1 MAMLIGSEA
10 LAAGTVTRHDLRA
23 YYRRLHPDVYVPRR
37 ADLTLDDRI
46 AAAWLWSRRRGVVC
60 GLAASALHGAKWID
74 VHEAIELAIPNHRP
88 THGVITRNCTLP
100 DDEVMTRGGMTLTT
114 VERTAFDLARS
125 GLARHA
131 VARLDALAAAT
142 HFKNEDVKELARRHP
157 GVRGLRRLDGVLDLV
172 DAGAESPQE
181 TRVRL
186 LLMDNDIPRPATQIP
201 IPGPNGLPRYYLDMG
216 WDDIMVAVE
225 YDGEHHRKNT
235 ADYRRDIVRLEY
247 VQSLGW
253 IVVRVVAGNHP
264 RDIVERV
271 RRARASRLR

>member
-1 MAMLIGSEA
+1 MAILIGSEA

-23 YYRRLHPDVYVPRR
+23 CYRRLHPDVYVPRR

-60 GLAASALHGAKWID
+60 GLAASALHGAKWVD
-74 VHEAIELAIPNHRP
+74 VDEPIELAIPNHRP
-88 THGVITRNCTLP
+88 TAGVITRNGTLP
-100 DDEVMTRGGMTLTT
+100 DDEVITRGGMTLTT

-125 GLARHA
+125 GPTRYA

-142 HFKNEDVKELARRHP
+142 HFKNDDVKELARRHP
-157 GVRGLRRLDGVLDLV
+157 GARGVRRLDDVLGLV

-186 LLMDNDIPRPATQIP
+186 LLMDNGIPRPTTQIP
-201 IPGPNGLPRYYLDMG
+201 VLAPNGLPRYYLDMG

-225 YDGEHHRKNT
+225 YDGEHHRRNT
-235 ADYRRDIVRLEY
+235 ADYRKDIVRLEY

-253 IVVRVVAGNHP
+253 IVVRVVAGNRA

>member
-1 MAMLIGSEA
+1 MAILIGSEA

-23 YYRRLHPDVYVPRR
+23 CYRRLHPDVYVPRR
-37 ADLTLDDRI
+37 ADLTLEDRI

-60 GLAASALHGAKWID
+60 GLAASALHGAKWVD
-74 VHEAIELAIPNHRP
+74 VDEPIELAMPNHRP
-88 THGVITRNCTLP
+88 TAGVITRNCTLT
-100 DDEVMTRGGMTLTT
+100 DDEVINRGGMTLST
-114 VERTAFDLARS
+114 VERTAFDLART
-125 GLARHA
+125 GPARQA

-157 GVRGLRRLDGVLDLV
+157 GARGMRRLDDVLGLV

-186 LLMDNDIPRPATQIP
+186 LLMDNGIPRPTTQIP
-201 IPGPNGLPRYYLDMG
+201 VPGPNGLPRYYLDMG

-235 ADYRRDIVRLEY
+235 ADYRKDIVRLEY
-247 VQSLGW
+247 IQSLGW